1 MNSLR
6 DSYSTCM
13 SCGGK
18 KMKSGGKWIQKAI
31 KNPGSFTKQAQSAG
45 MSTAGFKNKVLANK
59 GDYSTTTVRRANLA
73 NTLSKMRKGQDG
85 MEAGTQDFNARAYR
99 RGSKEVANLTGAP
112 YSGTKDNTL
121 FDPNILPAPQAPEQL
136 DMNSGWY
143 TPEQWDIAQA
153 ENAAR
158 PVANAPAQPVDL
170 AKQAERENVRQYQQM
185 MNRKYNAGLVEDGAW
200 GKNTQAA
207 YEKYMMNKPKAKPAA
222 KANPVVAAVQ
232 PAAKV
237 ANKVTSQNWNYT
249 PSQWDAAQRE
259 NAARPVAG
267 AVYGPTRANMVKY
280 APAKAV
286 APKSVIAAPGKS
298 LVKAT
303 TGVEQLPAWAQKVI
317 ADNAAKSL
325 RKPK

>member
-1 MNSLR
+1 MNRLKN
-6 DSYSTCM
+6 SYSTCM
-13 SCGGK
+13 ECGGK
-18 KMKSGGKWIQKAI
+18 KMKSGGKWIQKVI

-45 MSTAGFKNKVLANK
+45 MSTAGFKNKVLGNK
-59 GDYSTTTVRRANLA
+59 EDYSTTTVRRANLA
-73 NTLSKMRKGQDG
+73 NTLSKMRKGRDG
-85 MEAGTQDFNARAYR
+85 MITRKGVKDVMEYASRVEP
-99 RGSKEVANLTGAP
+99 RGITTESSMGMP
-112 YSGTKDNTL
+112 
-121 FDPNILPAPQAPEQL
+121 IAPETIESPA
-136 DMNSGWY
+136 NWY
-143 TPEQWDIAQA
+143 NESIWDKAQE

-158 PVANAPAQPVDL
+158 PMANAPAQPVDL

-222 KANPVVAAVQ
+222 TAAPVVAAAK

-267 AVYGPTRANMVKY
+267 AGYGPTRANMVKY
-280 APAKAV
+280 TPAKAA
-286 APKSVIAAPGKS
+286 APKSVIAAPSKS
-298 LVKAT
+298 LLKAN
-303 TGVEQLPAWAQKVI
+303 TGVEQMPAWAQKVI

>member
-1 MNSLR
+1 
-6 DSYSTCM
+6 
-13 SCGGK
+13 
-18 KMKSGGKWIQKAI
+18 MKSGGKWIQKAI

-45 MSTAGFKNKVLANK
+45 MSTAGFKNKVLGNK
-59 GDYSTTTVRRANLA
+59 EDYSTTTVRRANLA
-73 NTLSKMRKGQDG
+73 NTLSKMRKGQGG
-85 MEAGTQDFNARAYR
+85 MDFKNPMGADQMMAQDPMENNQVMPNA
-99 RGSKEVANLTGAP
+99 SE
-112 YSGTKDNTL
+112 SSD
-121 FDPNILPAPQAPEQL
+121 
-136 DMNSGWY
+136 WY

-158 PVANAPAQPVDL
+158 PMANAPAQPVDL

-222 KANPVVAAVQ
+222 TAAPVVVAAK

-237 ANKVTSQNWNYT
+237 ANKVTSQNWNYS

-267 AVYGPTRANMVKY
+267 AVYGSTKANMVKY
-280 APAKAV
+280 TPAKAA
-286 APKSVIAAPGKS
+286 APKSVIAAPSKS
-298 LVKAT
+298 LLKAN
-303 TGVEQLPAWAQKVI
+303 TGVEQMPAWAQKVI